1 MNVNMENSP
10 VAQDAP
16 AAAGRSPEVDTA
28 SIRPIILVG
37 LARSGTKWVSN
48 IIASHEDVV
57 AVQSTTAGGILET
70 DMFEGLRDKFDLG
83 FPTDYIGLI
92 ELWSRTEFF
101 RLAGGDPEK
110 FYRLDPRPR
119 SPFAV
124 FDLLMSDFA
133 RRHRCGHW
141 LQKTSPL
148 NALDVLDYF
157 RSAKVVVVRRD
168 LLDNVRSALALRA
181 RHGVPPRPA
190 WTTCHIVYQR
200 KLLDRICSRYRAVE
214 IRYEDLKADPERE
227 KARLFAELGLAPPKN
242 PKTASF
248 PRNTSFASENQ
259 REQILSGR
267 EAALVKSVAAI
278 VGALPL
284 PVISAVIALRRVF
297 RRPRPRPLVS
307 GSFGEV
313 EDRLVDRSR
322 GAAGA
327 GD

>member
-1 MNVNMENSP
+1 RRHAGHARARPRECADDAREGQAAQPAARQARRAALRPGGTAHPRRGPEHHAVVALLPGSRLGRGAHQRGPRGRLPADLAGRVQPVQDPDRSLPRVGRGARGFFPHRCNLQFRSPAGPRAARARGRIASRMNVNMENSP

-57 AVQSTTAGGILET
+57 AVQSPTAGGILET

-83 FPTDYIGLI
+83 FPTDYIGLT

-101 RLAGGDPEK
+101 RLAGRDPEK

-133 RRHRCGHW
+133 RRHRCTHW

-168 LLDNVRSALALRA
+168 LLDNARSALALRA
-181 RHGVPPRPA
+181 RHG
-190 WTTCHIVYQR
+190 
-200 KLLDRICSRYRAVE
+200 
-214 IRYEDLKADPERE
+214 
-227 KARLFAELGLAPPKN
+227 
-242 PKTASF
+242 
-248 PRNTSFASENQ
+248 
-259 REQILSGR
+259 
-267 EAALVKSVAAI
+267 
-278 VGALPL
+278 
-284 PVISAVIALRRVF
+284 
-297 RRPRPRPLVS
+297 
-307 GSFGEV
+307 
-313 EDRLVDRSR
+313 
-322 GAAGA
+322 
-327 GD
+327 